1 MSIHRSLQFAS
12 ALIVGIALSPALAS
26 AQKVDSYS
34 PADLAQLHGKLAA
47 QKSPKNGIASI
58 MLEKYP
64 GHFTE
69 IILRHHSGEAE
80 LHKQMA
86 DFFIVVDGHAT
97 LRTGGTIANPR
108 DIGPG
113 EVHGSSVE
121 GGQETR
127 LEKGSIIHLPANVP
141 HQLML
146 DAGQTF
152 TYFVIKVNEH
162 ETGSSNP

>member
-1 MSIHRSLQFAS
+1 MNIYRRLPLAS
-12 ALIVGIALSPALAS
+12 ALAVGLALSPALAS

-34 PADLAQLHGKLAA
+34 PADLAQLHNKLAA
-47 QKSPKNGIASI
+47 QNNPKNGIASI

-80 LHKQMA
+80 LHKVMA
-86 DFFIVVDGHAT
+86 DFFVVVDGHAT
-97 LRTGGTIANPR
+97 LRTGGTIVNPR

-113 EVHGSSVE
+113 EVHGSSVQ

-127 LEKGSIIHLPANVP
+127 LEKGSIVHIPANVP

-146 DAGQTF
+146 DPGQTF
-152 TYFVIKVNEH
+152 TYFVIKLNEH
-162 ETGSSNP
+162 ETAGNP